1 MSEND
6 IPEADELITVIL
18 DLFAAVNAGQPSD
31 EQAMYQLLADSAA
44 QMILL
49 SSQVKVAQLLNDV
62 REIEIKRLKG
72 K

>member
-44 QMILL
+44 RMILL